1 MGYNAHDFMR
11 FSFYFWSF
19 AKIADEAGN
28 TIEIKMWVVPKTV
41 YKPYGFKYS
50 LVYIVNNKRIVGYD
64 NAEGKGDHRHYKE
77 RKEPYLS
84 SGFQLTGHTVK
95 KSQTRVVGVI
105 LFSSSIYLRIQ
116 RP

>member
-1 MGYNAHDFMR
+1 MR

-50 LVYIVNNKRIVGYD
+50 LVYIVNNKRILGYD
-64 NAEGKGDHRHYKE
+64 NAEGKGDRRHYKKRE
-77 RKEPYLS
+77 EPYLFVS
-84 SGFQLTGHTVK
+84 LEKLAEDFYRDVEQIK
-95 KSQTRVVGVI
+95 KERYENQKSQSRDK
-105 LFSSSIYLRIQ
+105 